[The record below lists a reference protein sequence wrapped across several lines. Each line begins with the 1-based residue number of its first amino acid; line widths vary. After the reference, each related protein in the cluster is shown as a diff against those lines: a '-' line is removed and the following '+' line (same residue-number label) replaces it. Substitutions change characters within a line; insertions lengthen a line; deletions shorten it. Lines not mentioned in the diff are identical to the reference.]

1 MIKLKNFLKEQNLTD
16 LENIGYGSSTGAAG
30 ARDPRTGNFVASS
43 VGRLNETEKKI
54 YQHVLNAVAE
64 LTGMTADDVDDITEQ
79 SEKRQMY
86 NRQIDPIIKAISKL
100 ADDIENDGY

>member
-1 MIKLKNFLKEQNLTD
+1 MIKLKNVLKEQEYKAL
-16 LENIGYGSSTGAAG
+16 A
-30 ARDPRTGNFVASS
+30 
-43 VGRLNETEKKI
+43 VGRLNETEKKV
-54 YQHVLNAVAE
+54 YQHILNAIAE

-100 ADDIENDGY
+100 ADDIEHD

>member
-1 MIKLKNFLKEQNLTD
+1 MIKLKNVLKEQDYKAT
-16 LENIGYGSSTGAAG
+16 
-30 ARDPRTGNFVASS
+30 S
-43 VGRLNETEKKI
+43 VGRLNETDKKI